1 MKRYIII
8 SYDGSSLNTSEV
20 ISIAS
25 QLKVVKPDVENV
37 HASTMD
43 ETEVNSVVIRHAENK
58 NATELS
64 VVESACIY
72 VKEKFGKFFNS
83 KMKLMLALSEAV
95 NDEPNNESLM
105 SAIKVMSC
113 GVSKK
118 FRDSYGIS
126 TDVICVFKMIQSNMQ
141 SCVEHN
147 VILRKCIVNVMQKL
161 KQRLISVTSF
171 RTN

>member
-8 SYDGSSLNTSEV
+8 SFDGSSLSPNEV
-20 ISIAS
+20 MAIATELKAIKPSI
-25 QLKVVKPDVENV
+25 ENV
-37 HASTMD
+37 HAVTMD
-43 ETEVNSVVIRHAENK
+43 ETEVNSVIVCHAENK

-83 KMKLMLALSEAV
+83 KMKLLLALSEAV
-95 NDEPNNESLM
+95 NDEPKNESLTN
-105 SAIKVMSC
+105 AIKIMSC

-126 TDVICVFKMIQSNMQ
+126 TDVIQVFKMVQSNM
-141 SCVEHN
+141 
-147 VILRKCIVNVMQKL
+147 
-161 KQRLISVTSF
+161 
-171 RTN
+171 

>member
-8 SYDGSSLNTSEV
+8 SYDGSNLNASEV
-20 ISIAS
+20 MAIAS
-25 QLKVVKPDVENV
+25 QLNTIKPGVKSI
-37 HASTMD
+37 HASVMD
-43 ETEVNSVVIRHAENK
+43 ETEVNSVIICHAENK

-95 NDEPNNESLM
+95 NDEPDNESLTN
-105 SAIKVMSC
+105 AIKIMSC

-126 TDVICVFKMIQSNMQ
+126 TDVIQVFKVVQNNM
-141 SCVEHN
+141 
-147 VILRKCIVNVMQKL
+147 
-161 KQRLISVTSF
+161 
-171 RTN
+171 